1 MYRVEVLGG
10 DVDTLSSIAIREDGE
25 VSVANHTGEVSGQG
39 GKVAVSFFR
48 GEFVGVVD
56 VVHGEVG

>member
-1 MYRVEVLGG
+1 M
-10 DVDTLSSIAIREDGE
+10 DTLSSIAIREDGE